1 MYDANKIAVLYREGV
16 MTDKKSGGKKIM
28 IVDDEQTIR
37 LLVKRMLGSNYTVL
51 EAKDGQEAI
60 DLTLSQK
67 PDLVI
72 MDIMMP
78 RKDGI
83 TALNEL
89 KSNQSTRKIPVI
101 MLTGV
106 DYALNKELTERMG
119 AAKYV
124 TKPIRPQ
131 DLINVIN
138 QVLGHPG

>member
-1 MYDANKIAVLYREGV
+1 
-16 MTDKKSGGKKIM
+16 MTEKKSGTKKIM
-28 IVDDEQTIR
+28 IVDDEQMIR
-37 LLVKRMLGSNYTVL
+37 LLVKRTLADHNYTVL

-89 KSNQSTRKIPVI
+89 KANQNTRMIPVI

-119 AAKYV
+119 ASKYV
-124 TKPIRPQ
+124 TKPIRPR
-131 DLINVIN
+131 DLIEVIK
-138 QVLGHPG
+138 QVL